1 MKNEN
6 KNNYY
11 NYEDEVNFENLDNFK
26 KFNSDIKKNTQ
37 FKNQDIKYSNSDKNY
52 FNNIIKTGDNVSV
65 LNETDIKKNT
75 KYYNSSDSQK
85 FDQLNNFP
93 DYKYNAENKNENINP
108 EFDYS
113 PKDYNEFNKIIETKD
128 IEKKITSDQ
137 KKKIKIIDYGKL
149 KESEKKIKNKLGIE
163 KIKVVYFD

>member
-1 MKNEN
+1 MKKEN

-11 NYEDEVNFENLDNFK
+11 NYEDEDNFEKLDNFK
-26 KFNSDIKKNTQ
+26 KFNSDIKKNTK

-52 FNNIIKTGDNVSV
+52 FNNIIKTKDNVSA
-65 LNETDIKKNT
+65 LNETDIKKNI

-93 DYKYNAENKNENINP
+93 DYKYNFKNENEIMSSG
-108 EFDYS
+108 FDYS
-113 PKDYNEFNKIIETKD
+113 SGDYDKFNKIIETKG
-128 IEKKITSDQ
+128 IEKKIINNQ
-137 KKKIKIIDYGKL
+137 NKKVKIIDYSKL
-149 KESEKKIKNKLGIE
+149 KEKEKKTKNKLGIE

>member
-11 NYEDEVNFENLDNFK
+11 NYEDEVNFEKLDNFK
-26 KFNSDIKKNTQ
+26 KFNSDIKKNIQ
-37 FKNQDIKYSNSDKNY
+37 FKNQEIKYSNSDKNY
-52 FNNIIKTGDNVSV
+52 FNNIIKTDDNISE

-93 DYKYNAENKNENINP
+93 DYKYNAENKNESINTD
-108 EFDYS
+108 FDYS